1 VVRLITLGRLQLRR
15 DGHPSEPIH
24 LQPKRLALL
33 AFLVLEAGDGCQQR
47 DTLLALFWPRADR
60 ARARR
65 CLRQTLF
72 HLRNELGDGVILNR
86 GRDGV
91 ALEPSRIWCDAVAVE
106 QALRVHRRREAL
118 QLYAGDFLPGL
129 FVDDG
134 GTELDEWI
142 DRTRRR
148 LRAKVAA
155 AAWELAEDESRL
167 EPTPSALE
175 LARRACSLSPD
186 DEASLRRHMK
196 LLARAGDPA
205 AALSTYARF
214 SRQLRQEYDA
224 DPSLE
229 SQALARSLK
238 RGRLP
243 YQPVRGLTR
252 RSHPAE
258 ELPATRPTRQRQRL
272 SRGVVAKRVALY
284 ALTLAAGFALA
295 GPLTQTHSMPVVGRL
310 RLAEFTNHTRD
321 SLLGVAV
328 TEAVRAELSKIAQVD
343 LASARQVGPSYPAD
357 PVQPGGGRVVLVTG
371 DVTALGPG
379 FTVSARLVTADS
391 GRVLAVV
398 QEDAADADLLL
409 PTVKRLSQRLRG
421 NVLESLVR
429 R

>member
-1 VVRLITLGRLQLRR
+1 MVRLITLGRLQLLR

-91 ALEPSRIWCDAVAVE
+91 ALASSRIWCDAVAVE
-106 QALRVHRRREAL
+106 QALRGHRRREAL

-167 EPTPSALE
+167 QPTPSALE

-224 DPSLE
+224 EPSPE

-238 RGRLP
+238 RGRLS
-243 YQPVRGLTR
+243 YEPVRAVTR
-252 RSHPAE
+252 RLHPSDYV
-258 ELPATRPTRQRQRL
+258 PATL
-272 SRGVVAKRVALY
+272 SRERKRPRWWSGAKRFALG
-284 ALTLAAGFALA
+284 AVILAAGFALA
-295 GPLTQTHSMPVVGRL
+295 SSF
-310 RLAEFTNHTRD
+310 E
-321 SLLGVAV
+321 
-328 TEAVRAELSKIAQVD
+328 
-343 LASARQVGPSYPAD
+343 
-357 PVQPGGGRVVLVTG
+357 
-371 DVTALGPG
+371 
-379 FTVSARLVTADS
+379 
-391 GRVLAVV
+391 
-398 QEDAADADLLL
+398 
-409 PTVKRLSQRLRG
+409 
-421 NVLESLVR
+421 
-429 R
+429 